1 MMQTLK
7 FQIGLA
13 RLFWRIKTACAN
25 TFTVGHNLRSP
36 FSLVSTN
43 TQQTNF
49 IGFGSFPHI
58 LQIFKSSNLPQICK
72 RVVQFISVNVVNM
85 TIRHTA
91 CYIKPRQPMRQ
102 SLNVMNSDRNVPCA
116 MRGTRNFSNKIRTTV
131 IFTPNKNASL
141 RVVSQRFTQ
150 MFNGNVGFGSHDIQF
165 TIKATQ

>member
-1 MMQTLK
+1 MMQTFK
-7 FQIGLA
+7 FQIFLM

-58 LQIFKSSNLPQICK
+58 LQIFKSSSLPQICK
-72 RVVQFISVNVVNM
+72 RVIQFISVNVINM
-85 TIRHTA
+85 ALRHIT
-91 CYIKPRQPMRQ
+91 CYIKPRQSMRQ
-102 SLNVMNSDRNVPCA
+102 SFNVMDSNRDIPRA
-116 MRGTRNFSNKIRTTV
+116 MRGTRNFSNKIRATV

-150 MFNGNVGFGSHDIQF
+150 MFNGNVRFGSHDIQF